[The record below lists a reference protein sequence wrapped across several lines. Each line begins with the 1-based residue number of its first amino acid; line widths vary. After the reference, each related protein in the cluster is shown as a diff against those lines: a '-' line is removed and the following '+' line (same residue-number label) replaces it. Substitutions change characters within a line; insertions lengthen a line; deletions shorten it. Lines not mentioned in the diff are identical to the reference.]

1 MTGWDAIY
9 NKAVKGKFKLTAQ
22 KAFDEHDLQ
31 VRIVNYLRWN
41 HFYVFAIPNGGRRDA
56 ATGRKLK
63 DEGVLAGVADLEIL
77 LPDGK
82 AVFVELKTPWG
93 VQSDAQKA
101 FENEVKLRGY
111 TYLLWRSAKDAEA
124 FVKSYY
130 KDYDVQTTEAGGLI
144 LDANASTFKDY

>member
-1 MTGWDAIY
+1 MTG
-9 NKAVKGKFKLTAQ
+9 FKLTAQ
-22 KAFDEHDLQ
+22 KAYDEHDLQ

-56 ATGRKLK
+56 ITGRKLK

-124 FVKSYY
+124 FVKSF
-130 KDYDVQTTEAGGLI
+130 KSEAGCSNNEGMAQPQSLNP
-144 LDANASTFKDY
+144 LALLRQEV

>member
-22 KAFDEHDLQ
+22 KAYDEHDLQ

-56 ATGRKLK
+56 VTGRKLK

-124 FVKSYY
+124 FVKIF
-130 KDYDVQTTEAGGLI
+130 KCGNVQTTGADVSAFTSTSPTL
-144 LDANASTFKDY
+144 NAE